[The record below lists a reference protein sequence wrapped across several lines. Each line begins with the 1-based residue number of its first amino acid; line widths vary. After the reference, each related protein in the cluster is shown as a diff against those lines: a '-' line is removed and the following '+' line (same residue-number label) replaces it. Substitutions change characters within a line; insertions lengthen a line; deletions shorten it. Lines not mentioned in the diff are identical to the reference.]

1 MRQCLK
7 LKIDQH
13 PELQA
18 NLLATGDKL
27 IVDDCTARQKG
38 AAFFWGMANI
48 RGQWVGDNWLG
59 KLWMELRDKLK
70 NV

>member
-1 MRQCLK
+1 MALYSLRVLGQ
-7 LKIDQH
+7 
-13 PELQA
+13 
-18 NLLATGDKL
+18 
-27 IVDDCTARQKG
+27 
-38 AAFFWGMANI
+38 MANI